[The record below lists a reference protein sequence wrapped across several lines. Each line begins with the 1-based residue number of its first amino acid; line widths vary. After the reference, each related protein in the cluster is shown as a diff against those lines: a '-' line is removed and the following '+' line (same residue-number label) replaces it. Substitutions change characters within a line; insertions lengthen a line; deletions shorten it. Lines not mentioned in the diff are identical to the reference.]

1 MEYAMS
7 LPPWAARMVRGSFG
21 EVEFLTESHETKSGR
36 RLAVHDLP
44 GAEQPL
50 VEDLGGK
57 ADSFQLNCY
66 FIGADYDLFRDKFLL
81 ALNKPAAA
89 WLMHPWRG
97 ALWVRAHN
105 WSVHESNDKGGYCTV
120 SVEFV
125 PGGQVQAILVDR
137 TDVALGKIKLFGDR
151 VDYLPVTMPQLA
163 MTRMIALVQG
173 QLDAVRNLL
182 SITTLPLTWMNQA
195 RGALDG
201 LRGEAGA
208 LLAQP
213 AQYVATMRS
222 LANVLGA
229 GDGSAVADTAVPHFV
244 NSLVLMVRLPVKL
257 PALADNSPALQLN
270 LQREAAV
277 RSQLLLTAAAQMA
290 LTTYRVAD
298 DRDAALAS
306 VVGAIDTLLPT
317 MPDAL
322 FQAAL
327 DMRAALIDALL
338 AQDLKPAQVRDVVSP
353 LPAVVLAHRLEVSEV
368 VFLAANKVRHPLFVQ
383 GRVYG

>member
-1 MEYAMS
+1 
-7 LPPWAARMVRGSFG
+7 
-21 EVEFLTESHETKSGR
+21 
-36 RLAVHDLP
+36 
-44 GAEQPL
+44 
-50 VEDLGGK
+50 
-57 ADSFQLNCY
+57 
-66 FIGADYDLFRDKFLL
+66 
-81 ALNKPAAA
+81 
-89 WLMHPWRG
+89 
-97 ALWVRAHN
+97 
-105 WSVHESNDKGGYCTV
+105 
-120 SVEFV
+120 
-125 PGGQVQAILVDR
+125 
-137 TDVALGKIKLFGDR
+137 
-151 VDYLPVTMPQLA
+151 
-163 MTRMIALVQG
+163 
-173 QLDAVRNLL
+173 
-182 SITTLPLTWMNQA
+182 
-195 RGALDG
+195 
-201 LRGEAGA
+201 
-208 LLAQP
+208 LAQP